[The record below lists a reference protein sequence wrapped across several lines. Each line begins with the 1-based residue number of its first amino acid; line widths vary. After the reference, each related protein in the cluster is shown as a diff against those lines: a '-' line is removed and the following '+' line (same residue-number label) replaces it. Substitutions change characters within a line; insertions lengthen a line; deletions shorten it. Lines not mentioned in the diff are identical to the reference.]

1 MHYDDAK
8 FTSWSGPR
16 VVAASPHSE
25 LYQINVNAASARL
38 ACHLLRNGNRRWY
51 SLRGDPDSGVFVCRI
66 GGGVCDAFNAN
77 KLCYALCKII

>member
-8 FTSWSGPR
+8 FTSAPSRTAQGQTRPDPDPDPIRTTRRWG
-16 VVAASPHSE
+16 VAAG
-25 LYQINVNAASARL
+25 R
-38 ACHLLRNGNRRWY
+38 
-51 SLRGDPDSGVFVCRI
+51 VCRI

>member
-8 FTSWSGPR
+8 FTSAPR
-16 VVAASPHSE
+16 QKSTGS
-25 LYQINVNAASARL
+25 QT
-38 ACHLLRNGNRRWY
+38 RRGGAWPKG
-51 SLRGDPDSGVFVCRI
+51 RVCRI